1 METVHVLTENSRGFF
16 APFLVA
22 YSQWQDF
29 YSPKILSAY
38 GLSLDGHLPV
48 SLFTSFWLFVSGIIL
63 WIGCTLV

>member
-1 METVHVLTENSRGFF
+1 MGMVHVLTEKGSGSRHFF
-16 APFLVA
+16 WSLT
-22 YSQWQDF
+22 WNHRNF

-38 GLSLDGHLPV
+38 GLSLVGHLPV